1 MAELTL
7 TQRAELQENSR
18 FRSRLAA
25 AVQKTANFWNDYATD
40 TLQKYNVAVK
50 KRKEYARQVSSNPG
64 LPSGGYVSYFV
75 SKYNTDIAVTSNL
88 ESDSP
93 FDVNTN
99 QLGDMQLTDSS
110 TSTITFDYFAGVK
123 TGDETTQILL

>member
-7 TQRAELQENSR
+7 TQRAELQDNNR
-18 FRSRLAA
+18 FKSRLAA
-25 AVQKTANFWNDYATD
+25 AVQKTANYWNEYVVD
-40 TLQKYNVAVK
+40 TFAKYNVAVK
-50 KRKEYARQVSSNPG
+50 KRKEYAAKVLSNPG

-75 SKYNTDIAVTSNL
+75 SKYNVDIAVTSNL
-88 ESDSP
+88 EADAP
-93 FDVNTN
+93 YDVTTN

-123 TGDETTQILL
+123 AGDEATQIIL